1 MKSRQ
6 VSGGRDDTGLH
17 KTDSVVPDEVLKY
30 NVRFIFEL
38 LHRKMKLGSDK
49 LNIRIKQA
57 IANCCTNS
65 IRHLSNRTIEL
76 DTFIKMRIASPHR
89 QQVIYFFCVNFGNS

>member
-1 MKSRQ
+1 MKSTRQ
-6 VSGGRDDTGLH
+6 VSGGRDETAALL

-57 IANCCTNS
+57 MFAQHTN
-65 IRHLSNRTIEL
+65 
-76 DTFIKMRIASPHR
+76 P
-89 QQVIYFFCVNFGNS
+89 